1 MLLWKILCYFKDN
14 LKTTILYIVGT
25 TVWHYQDY
33 KAILSRGREGK
44 HSSFFFFLSF
54 LLLFFFFLHSK
65 ALREFWKIE
74 ITLSTLVLKLVIFFL
89 FPERHDFIAFDNTE
103 RGTFYLIIGTKD
115 WSQNPKHNLNFDI
128 DFPSGLGGKK
138 TQLFP

>member
-1 MLLWKILCYFKDN
+1 MKNWNYPFNFGSQACNF
-14 LKTTILYIVGT
+14 
-25 TVWHYQDY
+25 
-33 KAILSRGREGK
+33 
-44 HSSFFFFLSF
+44 
-54 LLLFFFFLHSK
+54 
-65 ALREFWKIE
+65 
-74 ITLSTLVLKLVIFFL
+74 FFL

-138 TQLFP
+138 NQLFP